1 MQWNEGSH
9 VYCRGLECR
18 VICPTPTQRLRFG
31 SGPPLTAIPC
41 LPHLPSTFPSPLP
54 PHLLDPVVPPRSSP
68 TMQRRAA
75 SPLPADGAAG
85 GSRRRVSTWGW
96 AAPPPLGLARPLSP
110 CRKRQGWAAVT
121 SALLATTTPVA
132 QPRLCSWVRRPPL
145 PDRWRRGRSGL
156 LSGSSPPPGGVS
168 VRHSILPPP
177 RDVPPLS
184 MALRRHSRPV
194 ARLRRALLGRC
205 GLLENL
211 PPYRLSRS
219 KVQRLLSSGTWDC
232 VILAEVAMLSVLFFV
247 GTLPISA
254 ELRGRLRM
262 TELIMNVGMLGELLA
277 RWWAKGWHLEY
288 LRSPYTMVDILSV
301 VPLVNRVVRW
311 VLGGA
316 IAAGAWVVGLATGAG
331 VGAATAGT
339 GGGPTTVAAASAVA
353 AAAATGAASTA
364 GVAAAVTT
372 ATPAGSLSFVR
383 ILRLT
388 RVLRISR
395 VLSGRKSGLLARLPD
410 AQLRLLRILFS
421 LFSIVWLFS
430 GLIYNAE
437 RVAQPAFSTF
447 AHSLY
452 FCVGVMA
459 VGYADAAP
467 VTPLGKLVTA
477 TMIVT
482 GVVAIPWQV
491 ASLLKSVVVAQ
502 SKRETVCG
510 RCGLRF
516 HDPDAVYC
524 KMCGTPIFQVYDGL

>member
-1 MQWNEGSH
+1 
-9 VYCRGLECR
+9 
-18 VICPTPTQRLRFG
+18 
-31 SGPPLTAIPC
+31 
-41 LPHLPSTFPSPLP
+41 
-54 PHLLDPVVPPRSSP
+54 
-68 TMQRRAA
+68 
-75 SPLPADGAAG
+75 
-85 GSRRRVSTWGW
+85 
-96 AAPPPLGLARPLSP
+96 
-110 CRKRQGWAAVT
+110 
-121 SALLATTTPVA
+121 
-132 QPRLCSWVRRPPL
+132 
-145 PDRWRRGRSGL
+145 
-156 LSGSSPPPGGVS
+156 
-168 VRHSILPPP
+168 
-177 RDVPPLS
+177 
-184 MALRRHSRPV
+184 MALRRRSRPV
-194 ARLRRALLGRC
+194 TRLRRALLGRC

-211 PPYRLSRS
+211 PPYRLSHS

-232 VILAEVAMLSVLFFV
+232 VILAEVAMLSALFFV

-254 ELRGRLRM
+254 ALRGRLR
-262 TELIMNVGMLGELLA
+262 TAELVMNVGMLGELLA
-277 RWWAKGWHLEY
+277 RWWAKGWRLEY
-288 LRSPYTMVDILSV
+288 LRSPYTMVDVLSV

-316 IAAGAWVVGLATGAG
+316 IAAGAWAVGLATGAG
-331 VGAATAGT
+331 VGAATAGA
-339 GGGPTTVAAASAVA
+339 GGGAATVAAASAVA

-364 GVAAAVTT
+364 GVAGAVAT

-437 RVAQPAFSTF
+437 RVAQPAFATF

-502 SKRETVCG
+502 KKRETVCG

-524 KMCGTPIFQVYDGL
+524 KMCGSPVFQVYDGL